1 MTNVQKQNFCNK
13 PLLNHSSKSTQDFTK
28 ATLPWKLVQGLSP
41 CDIFFESTNIV
52 VFFETKLLQG
62 KIFLKRQRKVFL
74 KGENLKVCKISCMY

>member
-41 CDIFFESTNIV
+41 CDIFFESTNILKKTV
-52 VFFETKLLQG
+52 KS
-62 KIFLKRQRKVFL
+62 ILKRR
-74 KGENLKVCKISCMY
+74 EP